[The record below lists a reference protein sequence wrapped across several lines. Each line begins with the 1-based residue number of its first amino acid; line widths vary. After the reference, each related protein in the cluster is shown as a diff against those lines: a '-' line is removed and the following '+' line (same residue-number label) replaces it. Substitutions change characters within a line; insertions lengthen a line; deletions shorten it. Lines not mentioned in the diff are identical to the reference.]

1 LVINQDIILGL
12 TIGLPSS
19 YDAVIINFD
28 SIPADQLTLDNVIS
42 HLLNEETQQ
51 TAAATTKSTSLS
63 THVKTDPDNA
73 AYAATPANCD
83 HSKVTCHF
91 CSEKGHF
98 RYECKEREK
107 WEATKKDVAAIT
119 VIDVD
124 GIW

>member
-42 HLLNEETQQ
+42 HLLNEETRQ
-51 TAAATTKSTSLS
+51 TAAATTKSISLS

-91 CSEKGHF
+91 CSD
-98 RYECKEREK
+98 ECKEREK